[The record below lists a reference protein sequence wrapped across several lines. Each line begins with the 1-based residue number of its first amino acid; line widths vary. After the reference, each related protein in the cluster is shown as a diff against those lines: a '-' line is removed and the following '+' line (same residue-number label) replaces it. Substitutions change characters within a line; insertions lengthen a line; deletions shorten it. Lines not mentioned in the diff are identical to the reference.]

1 METLTD
7 YVKWMGNL
15 DFDQS
20 PLRAADAMILCVISY
35 FDLSP
40 VFGDGRKSVPVSD
53 CVQMIEEGRARLIIT
68 GGDLG
73 NLALF
78 DAAVRTKRFGS
89 LIMSDYTDISQTEPP
104 LQFSAVTFTHRD
116 SFSFIAFRGT
126 DSSLAGW
133 KENFMISFTKTRA
146 QQLAEIYAADR
157 ISRGGNWYIAGHS
170 KGGNLALYA
179 ACRLSDEELARVL
192 HVYILDGPGLCPEV
206 MDTEL
211 IRRVDPVTTCI
222 IPEFDVIG
230 KLFEPGITDTRIVKS
245 FRDGLLQHSL
255 PSWLIDHGE
264 LATAEKNTSRSLR
277 LNEVMDSWIEN
288 RPPEERA
295 IFIDELFE
303 ALDKAGVTDF
313 SRMTLESLADT
324 MLTLR
329 NASETTRATLADL
342 GSRAFHVNEL
352 ELPPE
357 ALPVAEEI
365 QKVIES
371 AGSEETREKR
381 KAWIRRFREEPMFRQ
396 SVLLIPTGILLAL
409 VSEPLINAAAL
420 ILIVLLTALQG
431 WLTYRRLKRTGW
443 KLGEE
448 KGNVYLLFIMAALLS
463 CLFIREQAMFF
474 FGSVFFGVL
483 LLISAYQS
491 SETAMKTDGGLTKVF
506 FFTESAIQAL
516 FGVSIIIASE
526 PVIASYARVSG
537 ILMIIDGLIRIGYY
551 YKNIHDKI

>member
-264 LATAEKNTSRSLR
+264 LATAEKNTPRSLR

-288 RPPEERA
+288 RPPRERA
-295 IFIDELFE
+295 IFVDELFE

-329 NASETTRATLADL
+329 NASETTRAILTDL

-365 QKVIES
+365 QKVIASVDPLPGAREFLDRLR
-371 AGSEETREKR
+371 EETQVLILSDTFTQFATPLMKKLGWPTLFCNSLEVAPDGAITGYKMRVAQSKLATVRALQSVGFETIAAGDSFNDLAMIQASKAGFLFRSTEQIRKEHPELPAFEEYDDLLFAIR
-381 KAWIRRFREEPMFRQ
+381 KA
-396 SVLLIPTGILLAL
+396 L
-409 VSEPLINAAAL
+409 
-420 ILIVLLTALQG
+420 
-431 WLTYRRLKRTGW
+431 
-443 KLGEE
+443 
-448 KGNVYLLFIMAALLS
+448 
-463 CLFIREQAMFF
+463 
-474 FGSVFFGVL
+474 
-483 LLISAYQS
+483 
-491 SETAMKTDGGLTKVF
+491 
-506 FFTESAIQAL
+506 
-516 FGVSIIIASE
+516 
-526 PVIASYARVSG
+526 
-537 ILMIIDGLIRIGYY
+537 
-551 YKNIHDKI
+551 

>member
-230 KLFEPGITDTRIVKS
+230 KLFDPGITDTRIVKS

-342 GSRAFHVNEL
+342 DHEAQAFGLAEESVGRVHVRESQPPGESVNQAPHEERRLSTAGKLRPQVRDARGYGRHAVARQFSRLRRQHPPHPFQVRVVEDASVEETSIVAHGLRRPDDLAPVQQDVVSLRHKAFHADGVEYL
-352 ELPPE
+352 
-357 ALPVAEEI
+357 AEEFRDRSPGI
-365 QKVIES
+365 RHERDVDHSLVMEDGPA
-371 AGSEETREKR
+371 AG
-381 KAWIRRFREEPMFRQ
+381 
-396 SVLLIPTGILLAL
+396 
-409 VSEPLINAAAL
+409 AAA
-420 ILIVLLTALQG
+420 VDAKPVGRQG
-431 WLTYRRLKRTGW
+431 
-443 KLGEE
+443 
-448 KGNVYLLFIMAALLS
+448 
-463 CLFIREQAMFF
+463 C
-474 FGSVFFGVL
+474 GVHL
-483 LLISAYQS
+483 LLG
-491 SETAMKTDGGLTKVF
+491 DLVGPDDHGR
-506 FFTESAIQAL
+506 
-516 FGVSIIIASE
+516 GVPPDAHDV
-526 PVIASYARVSG
+526 PGRG
-537 ILMIIDGLIRIGYY
+537 RIE
-551 YKNIHDKI
+551 